1 MDLNPLFTSITA
13 FRPSGD
19 NGALKLFEQA
29 NIKLLHGWIVDPDGP
44 ENAVLSK
51 TEDYD
56 TSVNLIVAADDVA
69 KGQLVLSEN
78 SAVPGPRGE
87 TSENVVVD
95 DSIHISDT
103 WSEEDRKKVEDGEY
117 TLLRVAIPY

>member
-44 ENAVLSK
+44 EYAVLSK

-117 TLLRVAIPY
+117 TLPRVAIPY